1 MPAEEKQRPWEELGK
16 LARESDADRVEAFL
30 DALPPGETARALSR
44 LSEEDQARLLTRLD
58 PEDAAD
64 LVERIP
70 DAQAV
75 ELIEGLEPQVAAA
88 IVDELPSDEQADLIG
103 DLERG
108 DAEAILAAMDPAE
121 ARDARLLSR
130 YPDDVAGG
138 LMITEY
144 LAYPRDR
151 TVGEVV
157 HDIRLNADRYRDYE
171 VQYTYVTEDGGIL
184 VGVLNQHDL
193 LLGGE
198 QTPIR
203 TLMIR
208 DPVAVRDTADLDQLR
223 DLFDKHHFLAVPVV
237 DGARRVL
244 GVVRAAAVEEAL
256 AERGDSDYRQSQ
268 GIVGGD
274 ELRTM
279 PLLTR
284 ARRRMS
290 WLTVNILL
298 NIVAASVIAFYQDT
312 LAAVIALAVF
322 LPIISDMSGCSG
334 NQAVAVSIRELALGL
349 VRPNELLRVWA
360 GEIAIGML
368 NGTMLGA
375 LIAAVAWLWKGSV
388 LLGLVAGAALAA
400 NTIVAVSI
408 GGLVPLAL
416 KRLKVDPALASGPIL
431 TTITDMCGFFF
442 VLSLASALLP
452 RLTGG

>member
-1 MPAEEKQRPWEELGK
+1 MPAEEEQRPWEELGK
-16 LARESDADRVEAFL
+16 LAQESDADGLEAFL
-30 DALPPGETARALSR
+30 DALPPGEAARALSR
-44 LSEEDQARLLTRLD
+44 LSDEDQARLMIRLD

-64 LVERIP
+64 LVEQIP

-88 IVDELPSDEQADLIG
+88 IVDEMPSDEQADLLG
-103 DLERG
+103 DLERE

-144 LAYPRDR
+144 LIYPQDR

-171 VQYTYVTEDGGIL
+171 VQYTYVTEDGGVL
-184 VGVLNQHDL
+184 VGVLNQHAL

-198 QTPIR
+198 HTPVH

-208 DPVAVRDTADLDQLR
+208 DPVAVRDTASLDELR

-237 DGARRVL
+237 DAARHVL
-244 GVVRAAAVEEAL
+244 GVVRAAVVEEAL

-284 ARRRMS
+284 ALRRLS
-290 WLTVNILL
+290 WLSVNILL

-349 VRPNELLRVWA
+349 VRPTELLRVWS
-360 GEIAIGML
+360 GEVLVGII
-368 NGTMLGA
+368 NGTALGA
-375 LIAAVAWLWKGSV
+375 LIAAVAWLWKGSP

-400 NTIVAVSI
+400 NTVVAVSV

-431 TTITDMCGFFF
+431 TTITDMCGFFL

-452 RLTGG
+452 WLTTG